1 MRFSK
6 KAISTLLLAAF
17 ATAACGCGRQAQPA
31 AFAIRSAV
39 VEHGSVSAQLDWH
52 PSALMLDALDHG
64 IALDF
69 EVRIEAQGPSRLG
82 WRADL
87 GNAHWRRE
95 LRYFPLTRQYQ
106 MRDPDQDSAH
116 DEDTRNYPARALLVA
131 AISDLR
137 LDLPANWL
145 PATKVGTVDR
155 YTLRID
161 LQRDNLPGALR
172 LPALIDADWRLSTGK
187 YIWPAALSAG

>member
-1 MRFSK
+1 MRSLRK
-6 KAISTLLLAAF
+6 RASAVALAILVAGLLAA
-17 ATAACGCGRQAQPA
+17 CAQKSPS
-31 AFAIRSAV
+31 AFAVRSASID
-39 VEHGSVSAQLDWH
+39 HDILSAQLDWH

-106 MRDPDQDSAH
+106 MRDPDQDTAH

>member
-6 KAISTLLLAAF
+6 KTTRTLLIAAYLA
-17 ATAACGCGRQAQPA
+17 AACGCTRQAPPG
-31 AFAIRSAV
+31 AFAIRSAA
-39 VEHGSVSAQLDWH
+39 VERGSVSAQLDWR

-69 EVRIEAQGPSRLG
+69 EVVLEANGAARFWPGPLARVA
-82 WRADL
+82 W
-87 GNAHWRRE
+87 HRE

-106 MRDPDQDSAH
+106 LRDPDQDAAH
-116 DEDTRNYPARALLVA
+116 DTESRNYPARALLIA
-131 AISDLR
+131 AMSDLR
-137 LDLPANWL
+137 LGLPADW
-145 PATKVGTVDR
+145 PAGVNPGAVQS

-172 LPALIDADWRLSTGK
+172 LPALIDADWRLSTGN
-187 YIWPAALSAG
+187 YTWVVTPNAG

>member
-1 MRFSK
+1 MRLSK
-6 KAISTLLLAAF
+6 RTHKLIF
-17 ATAACGCGRQAQPA
+17 ATAVALAVGGCSRGSPA
-31 AFAIRSAV
+31 AFAVRGANI
-39 VEHGSVSAQLDWH
+39 EHGALGAQLDWR

-69 EVRIEAQGPSRLG
+69 EVTVEAQGASWLG
-82 WRADL
+82 WHATIGRAR
-87 GNAHWRRE
+87 WRRE

-106 MRDPDQDSAH
+106 MRDPEDSAGAG
-116 DEDTRNYPARALLVA
+116 ETRSYPARASLIA

-137 LDLPANWL
+137 LALPADWL
-145 PATKVGTVDR
+145 AGGQAAAVER

-172 LPALIDADWRLSTGK
+172 LPALIDADWRLSTGI
-187 YIWPAALSAG
+187 YAWPAPRNAG

>member
-1 MRFSK
+1 MRSLRK
-6 KAISTLLLAAF
+6 RARPVTVAILVAGLLSACAEKSPSPF
-17 ATAACGCGRQAQPA
+17 AV
-31 AFAIRSAV
+31 RSASID
-39 VEHGSVSAQLDWH
+39 HDTLSAQLDWH

-69 EVRIEAQGPSRLG
+69 EVKVEAQGPSQLG

-106 MRDPDQDSAH
+106 MRDPEQDAAH

-137 LDLPANWL
+137 LNLPANWL
-145 PATKVGTVDR
+145 AATKVSTVDR

-187 YIWPAALSAG
+187 YVWPAAPSAG

>member
-1 MRFSK
+1 MRFWK
-6 KAISTLLLAAF
+6 KLINPLFIVALATTLCACSRDSQSPF
-17 ATAACGCGRQAQPA
+17 AV
-31 AFAIRSAV
+31 RSASID
-39 VEHGSVSAQLDWH
+39 HGTLAAQLDWR

-69 EVRIEAQGPSRLG
+69 EVTVEAQGAAWLG
-82 WRADL
+82 WRAQI
-87 GNAHWRRE
+87 GHASWRRE

-106 MRDPDQDSAH
+106 MRDPQKDATYAG
-116 DEDTRNYPARALLVA
+116 ETRNYPARASLIA

-137 LDLPANWL
+137 LDLPTDWIGATEAN
-145 PATKVGTVDR
+145 AVER

-172 LPALIDADWRLSTGK
+172 LPALIDADWRLSTGI
-187 YIWPAALSAG
+187 YAWPAPPNAG

>member
-1 MRFSK
+1 MRLRKRATSPVF
-6 KAISTLLLAAF
+6 LAVL
-17 ATAACGCGRQAQPA
+17 ATALCACSRGGSSPSFAVRA
-31 AFAIRSAV
+31 ANID
-39 VEHGSVSAQLDWH
+39 HGTLSAQLEWR

-69 EVRIEAQGPSRLG
+69 EVAVEAQGPSWLG
-82 WRADL
+82 WRAEI
-87 GNAHWRRE
+87 GRARWHRE

-106 MRDPDQDSAH
+106 MRDPETDSAS
-116 DEDTRNYPARALLVA
+116 DTRNYPARASLIA

-137 LDLPANWL
+137 LDLPPRWL
-145 PATKVGTVDR
+145 GAAQAGPVER

-172 LPALIDADWRLSTGK
+172 LPALIDPDWRLSTGT
-187 YIWPAALSAG
+187 YAWPATPTAG

>member
-1 MRFSK
+1 MPCSRKPASAVLIAALAGALCACSHGASPRF
-6 KAISTLLLAAF
+6 AV
-17 ATAACGCGRQAQPA
+17 
-31 AFAIRSAV
+31 RSANI
-39 VEHGSVSAQLDWH
+39 EHGVLAAQLDWR

-69 EVRIEAQGPSRLG
+69 EVTVEAQGAAWMGWHRQLG
-82 WRADL
+82 LAT
-87 GNAHWRRE
+87 WRRE

-106 MRDPDQDSAH
+106 MRDPQNDAAH
-116 DEDTRNYPARALLVA
+116 AGETRNYPARASLVA

-137 LDLPANWL
+137 LDLPADW
-145 PATKVGTVDR
+145 VGAADAGAVQR

-172 LPALIDADWRLSTGK
+172 LPALIDADWRLSTG
-187 YIWPAALSAG
+187 IFAWPATPNAG